1 MTVVPFARGDRQGS
15 RERRGRDPAAVSA
28 RICAMPASTLVAYTI
43 RRNRAG
49 AARGEIASLIGRLR
63 QADDPAAA
71 VLADHLKQ
79 LRRIQVRQ
87 TP

>member
-1 MTVVPFARGDRQGS
+1 MTVVPFARCDRQGS
-15 RERRGRDPAAVSA
+15 RERRGRDPAAVPA

-43 RRNRAG
+43 RRSRAG

-63 QADDPAAA
+63 QTDDPAAA
-71 VLADHLKQ
+71 VLADHLEQ
-79 LRRIQVRQ
+79 LRRIRTRQ